1 MEPPER
7 IEPKNLA
14 DYLDVMSRAVFQ
26 TGISWQVVNSKWPGT
41 REAFRGFDPAA
52 VSNLTEAGLDQ
63 LTGDRRIIRNHRKI
77 EAIVSNARRI
87 LELDKSHG
95 GFRNYLRS
103 HGSYEELVKDLRK
116 QFKFLGDTGAYYF
129 LWVVGEEVPSHGEE
143 GCPYPR
149 TKPGAVAH

>member
-26 TGISWQVVNSKWPGT
+26 TGISWQVVTSKWPGT
-41 REAFRGFDPAA
+41 REAFRGFDPTA
-52 VSNLTEAGLDQ
+52 VYNLTEADLDQ
-63 LTGDRRIIRNHRKI
+63 LTGDRRIIRNRRKI
-77 EAIVSNARRI
+77 EAIISNARRI

-103 HGSYEELVKDLRK
+103 HDSYEELVKDLRK

-149 TKPGAVAH
+149 TKPGAAAH